1 MLVLFFVAQRPAQYI
16 YTGYN
21 QSVYTL
27 VWSMNLTSQ
36 IEAGSNGDQLEWR
49 TKKKCS
55 YLYSV
60 ADGKLLQHKVHLLGG
75 SGTSGLIANADCKSV
90 NFYNTL
96 MEDCEQSKAVEVG
109 LEYGLTEFSVFNRN
123 EREIYFM
130 IGKFDGSIE
139 LYKKSLVAEEESVVK
154 MCTLYNHQK
163 LVTCIKWSRHH
174 SNEACLIASGSN
186 DFNVII
192 VDFNSLIGEMETKGQ
207 NDLKFFS
214 KLKHKL
220 LGHKERITNLCWS
233 TYEQCNLLA
242 SCSYDS
248 TVQVSAEIVFDERIQ
263 FKIRYKFFV

>member
-1 MLVLFFVAQRPAQYI
+1 MVAQRPAQYI

-27 VWSMNLTSQ
+27 VWSINLTSQ
-36 IEAGSNGDQLEWR
+36 IEECSRGDKLEWR
-49 TKKKCS
+49 SKKKCS

-60 ADGKLLQHKVHLLGG
+60 ADGKLMQHSIHLLGG
-75 SGTSGLIANADCKSV
+75 SGSTGLIANAECKSI
-90 NFYNTL
+90 NFYNKL
-96 MEDCEQSKAVEVG
+96 IEECERIKTAEAG

-123 EREIYFM
+123 ERAIYFM

-139 LYKKSLVAEEESVVK
+139 LYKKSLVAEEESYESSVVK

-163 LVTCIKWSRHH
+163 LVTCIKWSRHQPI
-174 SNEACLIASGSN
+174 EACLIASGSN

-192 VDFNSLIGEMETKGQ
+192 MDFNSLIGEIEAKDQ
-207 NDLKFFS
+207 NDLKFFARF
-214 KLKHKL
+214 KHKL
-220 LGHKERITNLCWS
+220 VGHKERITSLCWS

-248 TVQVSAEIVFDERIQ
+248 TVQVSAKWCLFYNGI
-263 FKIRYKFFV
+263 KIMIID